1 MKYLC
6 NKCLCVGPCL
16 WLITSNIQQAYFI
29 TLFTVSLIIL
39 CIVPQKYK
47 LLNRSFTYFK
57 SLSVVSI
64 KTDSYRS
71 PNYMCML
78 SRIQF
83 FATPHTIAHQAP
95 LSMGFSRQ
103 EYWSRVPFP
112 SRGSS
117 RPRDQTYISCVS
129 CIAGRFFTT
138 ESPGKLLFIVEIYI
152 CA

>member
-78 SRIQF
+78 GRIQF